1 MAAGPQGVV
10 RGKQLGTE
18 DTFNILHKIL
28 DTVQKGL
35 EVSIMSAETV
45 HLLKDQRQGE
55 KSETRI
61 TFECVSFRP
70 CVRQLVTS

>member
-28 DTVQKGL
+28 DTAQEKGF
-35 EVSIMSAETV
+35 EVSVMSAETV
-45 HLLKDQRQGE
+45 HLMKDQRQG
-55 KSETRI
+55 R
-61 TFECVSFRP
+61 
-70 CVRQLVTS
+70 